1 MNVNVL
7 DKISY
12 IHIDGHAH
20 NIAQIVDIKSEKIAS
35 FPCVNIYNFVFDFYL
50 LKF

>member
-35 FPCVNIYNFVFDFYL
+35 KGGICMKRGLDFA
-50 LKF
+50 F